1 MAGYTFAC
9 YSLIWREVEC
19 LGLIVGSWPWNTLLI
34 SWFFC
39 VRPAVLLTTM
49 SPSDF
54 YTKDRKSGVIDV
66 IKASEQ

>member
-1 MAGYTFAC
+1 MSRA
-9 YSLIWREVEC
+9 YSWFVAMEYPLDIMF
-19 LGLIVGSWPWNTLLI
+19 
-34 SWFFC
+34 FFC

-66 IKASEQ
+66 IKASEQCCSPK